1 MTTLTTDMPWTR
13 HLSRHVRRGIQWVM
27 LLYFL
32 IFLLPSYAYGLYRY
46 SEDQMARS
54 DYFQSVGSWVDIFG
68 LFPGVFVMFAAR
80 FAVVPC
86 SFALVALVWV
96 GWDSLSN
103 EEKRLS
109 AFTGLITIV
118 AIPLTNPLFDGY
130 MRWFFAMD

>member
-1 MTTLTTDMPWTR
+1 MTTLTSDMPWTR

-32 IFLLPSYAYGLYRY
+32 IFLLPSYAYGMYRY
-46 SEDQMARS
+46 SEDEMARS
-54 DYFQSVGSWVDIFG
+54 HYFQSVVGSWVDIFG

-103 EEKRLS
+103 EENACRRS
-109 AFTGLITIV
+109 QT
-118 AIPLTNPLFDGY
+118 
-130 MRWFFAMD
+130 